1 MTVELKPE
9 LEEMIRQQLASG
21 KFKSIDEVLISAL
34 SQLPHR
40 QRSNRT
46 AVVRM
51 REFSQKNSVKLPP
64 GERVATQDGT
74 PPQGFCRQP

>member
-21 KFKSIDEVLISAL
+21 NFKSIDEVLISAL

-46 AVVRM
+46 AVARM
-51 REFSQKNSVKLPP
+51 LEFSQKNSVKLPP
-64 GERVATQDGT
+64 GERVEDLVRDAH
-74 PPQGFCRQP
+74 RY